1 MPTFEELKRRKL
13 VQWALAYLAGA
24 WVVVEVAQNLADTWG
39 LSATLIQGLH
49 VVLALGLLVTLV
61 LAWYHGEKGQ
71 QRVSGPEL
79 LMIAGILGLAGI
91 ALTAVRAAP
100 GAGAENGPAAIA
112 SPEQPSTDS
121 IPFRSVA
128 VLPLDNLSAAE
139 EHRHLAGAMT
149 EQITHAL
156 AQVPE
161 LFVPSRNS
169 AAKFGASGQTIREFA
184 GELGVAHVIEGSVQR
199 VGDAVRIIVQLID
212 AATGEHV
219 WSEDYDSSLA
229 DLLDLQ
235 VEIAGQVAE
244 KLASTLTV
252 RARERIRAGST
263 DNPEAFDLASRAN
276 EVTDGRTYV
285 DAFRL
290 RKQLLA
296 EAVVH
301 DPRFA
306 NAWAGLGVSYLVL
319 SLVDNEA
326 TYEDSARAAFDRA
339 IELAEEPAYEAQL
352 RGMRAM
358 MLQRDPAEA
367 IQIWRTALRASPSDA
382 ILIHMLA
389 EAYYMAGDFRAAVQF
404 LREVSRF
411 DPLNEDP
418 WERLGII
425 YAHLGLDERAEGAF
439 KKAISLEPGQPET
452 WEDFSMYRQVQGRLE
467 DAHAA
472 IDSADVRG
480 FPYVEVYLG
489 VIDLWAGDIDGAHAR
504 FEGTALLEQALYLH
518 LPPAAH
524 VRLLKADTAGANL
537 FLARAEELIGRLPL
551 AQSHMYAALQIPA
564 IRGDGEAT
572 AAALR
577 EYVEQGGRR
586 SRWIRR
592 DPVFDRVREDSEFEA
607 ELVRLEEIVDRQRR
621 QVERDLGGTD

>member
-49 VVLALGLLVTLV
+49 VVLAVGLLVTLV

-91 ALTAVRAAP
+91 ALTAVRGGP
-100 GAGAENGPAAIA
+100 GAENGPAAIA
-112 SPEQPSTDS
+112 SPEQPSPDS

-169 AAKFGASGQTIREFA
+169 AAKFGGSGLTIRAFA
-184 GELGVAHVIEGSVQR
+184 GELGVAHVIEGSVQQ
-199 VGDAVRIIVQLID
+199 VADNVRTTVQLID

-219 WSEDYDSSLA
+219 WSENYDSGLA

-244 KLASTLTV
+244 KLASTLTE
-252 RARERIRAGST
+252 RGRERIRAGST
-263 DNPEAFDLASRAN
+263 DNPEAFELFSRSW
-276 EVTDGRTYV
+276 EVLEGRSYV
-285 DAFRL
+285 DATRM

-301 DPRFA
+301 DPGFA
-306 NAWAGLGVSYLVL
+306 NAWAGLGSSYYVL
-319 SLVDNEA
+319 YFVEGETA
-326 TYEDSARAAFDRA
+326 FRDSALASFERA
-339 IELAEEPAYEAQL
+339 IELAEEPAYEARL
-352 RGMRAM
+352 RGGRAM

-367 IQIWRTALRASPSDA
+367 IQIWRAALSANPADAALIRA
-382 ILIHMLA
+382 LA
-389 EAYYMAGDFRAAVQF
+389 QAYYRAGDFRAAVQF
-404 LREVSRF
+404 LREVIRF
-411 DPLNEDP
+411 DPLNEGP
-418 WERLGII
+418 RAQLGII
-425 YAHLGLDERAEGAF
+425 YSHLGLDERAEGAF
-439 KKAISLEPGQPET
+439 AKAVSLEPGQPET

-467 DAHAA
+467 DARAA

-480 FPYVEVYLG
+480 FPYAEVYLG
-489 VIDLWAGDIDGAHAR
+489 VVDLWAGDIDEAHAR

-518 LPPAAH
+518 MPPAAH
-524 VRLLKADTAGANL
+524 VRLLKADTAGASL
-537 FLARAEELIGRLPL
+537 LLARAKEVIDRLPL
-551 AQSHMYAALQIPA
+551 DQSPMYAALQIPA
-564 IRGDGEAT
+564 VRGDREAT

-577 EYVEQGGRR
+577 EYVEQGGRW

-592 DPVFDRVREDSEFEA
+592 DPVFDRVREDPEFEA
-607 ELVRLEEIVDRQRR
+607 ELVKLEEIVDRQRR
-621 QVERDLGGTD
+621 QVERDLAGVD

>member
-24 WVVVEVAQNLADTWG
+24 WVAVEVAQNLADTWG
-39 LSATLIQGLH
+39 FSATLIQGLH

-79 LMIAGILGLAGI
+79 LMIAGILGVAGI
-91 ALTAVRAAP
+91 ALTAVRGGP
-100 GAGAENGPAAIA
+100 GGENAPAASA
-112 SPEQPSTDS
+112 SPEQSSADS

-156 AQVPE
+156 AQLPE
-161 LFVPSRNS
+161 VFVPSRNS
-169 AAKFGASGQTIREFA
+169 AAKFGESGQTIREFA
-184 GELGVAHVIEGSVQR
+184 GELGVAHVMEGSVQR
-199 VGDAVRIIVQLID
+199 VRDDVRITVQLID

-219 WSEDYDSSLA
+219 WSENYDSGLA

-244 KLASTLTV
+244 KLASTLTE
-252 RARERIRAGST
+252 RDRERIRAGST
-263 DNPEAFDLASRAN
+263 DNPEAFDLANRAN
-276 EVTDGRTYV
+276 EAFEGRPYV
-285 DAFRL
+285 DASRL

-301 DPRFA
+301 DPGFA
-306 NAWAGLGVSYLVL
+306 NAWAGLGMSYRVL

-326 TYEDSARAAFDRA
+326 TYEDSAWAAFDRA
-339 IELAEEPAYEAQL
+339 IGLAEEPAYEAQL

-358 MLQRDPAEA
+358 LQRDPAEA
-367 IQIWRTALRASPSDA
+367 TKIWRAALRASPSDA
-382 ILIHMLA
+382 TLIRMLA
-389 EAYYMAGDFRAAVQF
+389 EAYYMAGDFPAAVQF
-404 LREVSRF
+404 LREVIRF

-418 WERLGII
+418 RQRLGII

-439 KKAISLEPGQPET
+439 VKAISLEPGQPEL
-452 WEDFSMYRQVQGRLE
+452 WESFSMYRQVQGRLE
-467 DAHAA
+467 DARAA
-472 IDSADVRG
+472 IDSAEVRG
-480 FPYVEVYLG
+480 FPYAEVYRG
-489 VIDLWAGDIDGAHAR
+489 EIDLWAGDIDVAHAR
-504 FEGTALLEQALYLH
+504 FEGTALLEQVLYLH
-518 LPPAAH
+518 MPPAAH

-537 FLARAEELIGRLPL
+537 LLARAEELIERL
-551 AQSHMYAALQIPA
+551 AREQADMYAGLQIPA

-592 DPVFDRVREDSEFEA
+592 DPAFDRVREDPKFEA

-621 QVERDLGGTD
+621 QVERDLAGVD

>member
-39 LSATLIQGLH
+39 LSATLIQKLH
-49 VVLALGLLVTLV
+49 VVLAVGLLVTLI

-79 LMIAGILGLAGI
+79 LMIAGILGVAGI
-91 ALTAVRAAP
+91 ALTAVRAGP
-100 GAGAENGPAAIA
+100 DAEGGTAAIA
-112 SPEQPSTDS
+112 SPGQSSADS

-139 EHRHLAGAMT
+139 EHGHLAGAMT

-156 AQVPE
+156 AQLPKV
-161 LFVPSRNS
+161 FVPIRNS
-169 AAKFGASGQTIREFA
+169 AAKFEGSGQTIREFA
-184 GELGVAHVIEGSVQR
+184 GELGVAHVIVGSVQR
-199 VGDAVRIIVQLID
+199 VGDDVRVIVQLID

-219 WSEDYDSSLA
+219 WSENYDSGLA

-244 KLASTLTV
+244 KLASTLTE

-263 DNPEAFDLASRAN
+263 DNPEAFELFSRAN
-276 EVTDGRTYV
+276 EVIEGRNYV
-285 DAFRL
+285 DASRL
-290 RKQLLA
+290 RMQLLR

-301 DPRFA
+301 DPGFA
-306 NAWAGLGVSYLVL
+306 DAWAGLGASYYVL
-319 SLVDNEA
+319 YFVESETA
-326 TYEDSARAAFDRA
+326 YRDSALAAFDRA
-339 IELAEEPAYEAQL
+339 IGLAEEPAYGARL
-352 RGMRAM
+352 RGRRAM

-367 IQIWRTALRASPSDA
+367 IQIWRTALRANPADA
-382 ILIHMLA
+382 ALISALV
-389 EAYYMAGDFRAAVQF
+389 EAYYWAGDFPAAVQF
-404 LREVSRF
+404 LREVIRF

-418 WERLGII
+418 PVGLGII
-425 YAHLGLDERAEGAF
+425 YAHLGLDDRAEGAF
-439 KKAISLEPGQPET
+439 AKAVSLAPGQPSPWVT
-452 WEDFSMYRQVQGRLE
+452 LSMYRQVQGRLE
-467 DAHAA
+467 DARAA

-480 FPYVEVYLG
+480 FPYAEVYLG
-489 VIDLWAGDIDGAHAR
+489 VIDLWAGDIDEAHAR

-518 LPPAAH
+518 MPPAAH
-524 VRLLKADTAGANL
+524 VRLLKADTAGASL
-537 FLARAEELIGRLPL
+537 LLARAKEVVDRLPL
-551 AQSHMYAALQIPA
+551 DQSPMYAALQIPA
-564 IRGDGEAT
+564 VRGDREAT

-577 EYVEQGGRR
+577 EYVEQGGRW

-592 DPVFDRVREDSEFEA
+592 DPVFDRVREDPEFEA
-607 ELVRLEEIVDRQRR
+607 ELVKLEEIVDRQRR
-621 QVERDLGGTD
+621 QVERDLAGVD